1 MGAYPTTHVANG
13 CPHPIWVM
21 CDTDRQHTIGG
32 SVTLGNANIDLNNVD
47 VSNSAIEAGKQY
59 FSTKN
64 QQCNQL
70 LGMTKISPGNYLGF
84 KPKIGI
90 GGANWINRNTVYI
103 TIDYEDQEG
112 KMHTICRAFPKASNE
127 SVIVARDY
135 TVRATKMGE
144 IWIDTSGANHRPNAV
159 ADPEQLVPEAPKVPN
174 VQSQPMSTMI
184 DDGHGKHALY
194 NNGTWKHGGRALT
207 REEKKWITENGWP
220 LPN

>member
-13 CPHPIWVM
+13 CQHPIWVM

-47 VSNSAIEAGKQY
+47 VSNSAIEA
-59 FSTKN
+59 
-64 QQCNQL
+64 
-70 LGMTKISPGNYLGF
+70 GMTKISPGNYLGF

-184 DDGHGKHALY
+184 GMFHILLWYLFRH
-194 NNGTWKHGGRALT
+194 
-207 REEKKWITENGWP
+207 
-220 LPN
+220 

>member
-1 MGAYPTTHVANG
+1 
-13 CPHPIWVM
+13 M

-47 VSNSAIEAGKQY
+47 VSNSAIEA
-59 FSTKN
+59 
-64 QQCNQL
+64 
-70 LGMTKISPGNYLGF
+70 GMTKISPGNYLGF

-184 DDGHGKHALY
+184 GMFHILLWYLFRH
-194 NNGTWKHGGRALT
+194 
-207 REEKKWITENGWP
+207 
-220 LPN
+220 